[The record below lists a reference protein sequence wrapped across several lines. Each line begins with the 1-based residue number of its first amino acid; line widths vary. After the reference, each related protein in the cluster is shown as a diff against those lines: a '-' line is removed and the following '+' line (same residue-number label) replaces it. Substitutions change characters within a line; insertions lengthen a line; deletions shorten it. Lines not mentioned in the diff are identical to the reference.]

1 MFDQMGVAS
10 GMAGTFSFSCVSR
23 FSCSNL
29 AEQVQ
34 SLFSVEAEE
43 LERELVKAG
52 FTQDHDMQ
60 KICLKEDSKASEC
73 VTMCK
78 VYVFLPLD
86 CHILRVCIRQENPT
100 KAENGTSKKGQARV
114 QR

>member
-10 GMAGTFSFSCVSR
+10 GMAGTHSFSCVSR

-29 AEQVQ
+29 AEQVR
-34 SLFSVEAEE
+34 SLSSVEAEE

-52 FTQDHDMQ
+52 FTQDYDMQ

-73 VTMCK
+73 VTMCHN
-78 VYVFLPLD
+78 VQSVCFF
-86 CHILRVCIRQENPT
+86 CHWIAI
-100 KAENGTSKKGQARV
+100 S
-114 QR
+114 

>member
-10 GMAGTFSFSCVSR
+10 GMAGTHIFSCVSR
-23 FSCSNL
+23 LGCSYL
-29 AEQVQ
+29 AEQVR
-34 SLFSVEAEE
+34 SLSSVEAEE

-60 KICLKEDSKASEC
+60 KICLKEDSKASQC

-78 VYVFLPLD
+78 VYVFFATGLPYPEGVYTAGESD
-86 CHILRVCIRQENPT
+86 QGGER
-100 KAENGTSKKGQARV
+100 RV
-114 QR
+114 QEGPGQR